1 MLLRQQFVA
10 LPGITEVQW
19 NQRLLVFGVILSQSQ
34 RTQIH
39 GFAAKKAFAGASRS
53 GKSPAK

>member
-19 NQRLLVFGVILSQSQ
+19 NQRLLVFGVILSQNQ
-34 RTQIH
+34 RTEIH
-39 GFAAKKAFAGASRS
+39 GFAAKKPFAGAVR
-53 GKSPAK
+53 